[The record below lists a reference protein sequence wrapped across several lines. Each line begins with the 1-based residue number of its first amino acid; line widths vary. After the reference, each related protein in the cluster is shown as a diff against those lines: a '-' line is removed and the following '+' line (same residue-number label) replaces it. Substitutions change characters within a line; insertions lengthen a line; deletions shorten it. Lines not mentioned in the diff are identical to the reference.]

1 MGAQATGA
9 RRVLDVADKR
19 DKSMPTGRIRRTAKV
34 GGLVGGQT
42 ARSYATKAAN
52 LTRDQEGRRAAAEKR
67 QLEAAEQ
74 IVEVL
79 GQMKGA
85 AMKIGQVASFIDL
98 AGMPPEV
105 SDRFQQKLAELRD
118 AAPVVP
124 FKDMRKVV
132 EQDLGEKLADLF
144 ASFEEEPLA
153 AASIGQVYRAELHDG
168 RCVAVKVQYPGV
180 ATAVRADLQ
189 NLGLLLRAAK
199 RMAPGLDT
207 GTVGA
212 EIRERIT
219 EELDYEHE
227 AQAQRAIAR
236 AWRGH
241 PFIVVPDVV
250 TSMSRERV
258 LVTEWV
264 DGTGFESVRELD
276 QSERDRFGEI
286 VFRFFF
292 GSFYRNGHFS
302 GDPHPGNY
310 LLLDDGRV
318 AFLDFGL
325 TKKVP
330 MTHVEQEKAVIR
342 AGLEGDAEG
351 LYEQLA
357 ELGFYERDH
366 AKIAAERLLEHV
378 QLLQEWYAA

>member
-1 MGAQATGA
+1 MAKK
-9 RRVLDVADKR
+9 DKN
-19 DKSMPTGRIRRTAKV
+19 SIPTGRIRRTAKV

-52 LTRDQEGRRAAAEKR
+52 LTRDKEGRRAAAEKR
-67 QLEAAEQ
+67 QIEAAEQ

-85 AMKIGQVASFIDL
+85 AMKIGQVASFIDM

-105 SDRFQQKLAELRD
+105 SDRFQEKLAELRD
-118 AAPVVP
+118 SAPKVP
-124 FKDMRKVV
+124 FKDMRKVI
-132 EQDLGEKLADLF
+132 EQDLEQKLGDAF
-144 ASFEEEPLA
+144 AEFEEEPLA

-168 RCVAVKVQYPGV
+168 RRVAVKVQYPGV
-180 ATAVRADLQ
+180 ANAVRADLQ

-199 RMAPGLDT
+199 RMAPGLDAK
-207 GTVGA
+207 TVGG

-227 AQAQRAIAR
+227 AQSQRSIAR

-241 PFIVVPDVV
+241 PFVVVPDVV

-264 DGTGFESVRELD
+264 DGTGFESVRTLA
-276 QSERDRFGEI
+276 QPERDRFAEI

-292 GSFYRNGHFS
+292 GSFYRNS
-302 GDPHPGNY
+302 PSSSRSSRSRPV
-310 LLLDDGRV
+310 RS
-318 AFLDFGL
+318 
-325 TKKVP
+325 
-330 MTHVEQEKAVIR
+330 
-342 AGLEGDAEG
+342 
-351 LYEQLA
+351 
-357 ELGFYERDH
+357 
-366 AKIAAERLLEHV
+366 
-378 QLLQEWYAA
+378 

>member
-1 MGAQATGA
+1 MTP
-9 RRVLDVADKR
+9 RRSGIAVGTLPLTAVAKER
-19 DKSMPTGRIRRTAKV
+19 DKEKAMPTSRIRRTAKV
-34 GGLVGGQT
+34 GGLLGGQT
-42 ARSYATKAAN
+42 ARNYATKAAN
-52 LTRDQEGRRAAAEKR
+52 LTRDEEGRPRAAEKR
-67 QLEAAEQ
+67 QIEAAEQ

-85 AMKIGQVASFIDL
+85 AMKIGQVASFIDI
-98 AGMPPEV
+98 AGLPPEV
-105 SDRFQQKLAELRD
+105 SDRFQEKLAELRD
-118 AAPVVP
+118 SAPQVS
-124 FKDMRKVV
+124 FKDMRKVI
-132 EQDLGEKLADLF
+132 EHDLGEPLKELF
-144 ASFEEEPLA
+144 ADFEQEPLA
-153 AASIGQVYRAELHDG
+153 AASIGQVYRAELQDG
-168 RCVAVKVQYPGV
+168 RRVAVKVQYPGV

-199 RMAPGLDT
+199 RMAPGLDAKQV
-207 GTVGA
+207 GT

-227 AQAQRAIAR
+227 AQAQRSIAR

-241 PFIVVPDVV
+241 PFIVVPDVI

-264 DGTGFESVRELD
+264 EGTGFESVRALPEP
-276 QSERDRFGEI
+276 ERNRFAEI

-310 LLLDDGRV
+310 LLQDDGRV

-325 TKKVP
+325 TKKVA
-330 MTHVEQEKAVIR
+330 MSHVESEKRVIR
-342 AGLEGDAEG
+342 AGLEGDADA
-351 LYEQLA
+351 LYETLA
-357 ELGFYERDH
+357 E
-366 AKIAAERLLEHV
+366 
-378 QLLQEWYAA
+378 